1 MRSFISMLFFS
12 YSLLVDL
19 DFKTDFISLF
29 NIVFKQ
35 EIVFWDIS
43 QDSSDQKMFLLYRT
57 QSFQYQVG
65 AQQRWWHIWKQCK
78 GFLCNDKGI
87 QFEVEEGKISS
98 HRLCVIL
105 YCSFSW
111 FWRHHTLVWKFLYKF
126 YFWCKTSFA
135 RVCSGWCGSLYWWN
149 NLESGM

>member
-1 MRSFISMLFFS
+1 MRSFISILFFS

-35 EIVFWDIS
+35 EIVIWDIS

-65 AQQRWWHIWKQCK
+65 AQQRWCHIWKQCI
-78 GFLCNDKGI
+78 GVLCNDKGI
-87 QFEVEEGKISS
+87 QFEVEVGKISS
-98 HRLCVIL
+98 HRLSVCNSLLFTFLIL
-105 YCSFSW
+105 
-111 FWRHHTLVWKFLYKF
+111 
-126 YFWCKTSFA
+126 KTSYNCVEVPVQVLFL
-135 RVCSGWCGSLYWWN
+135 VQNIFCSCLFWLMWF
-149 NLESGM
+149 LVLME